1 MVSGWGTHPLG
12 GMTVRGGV
20 RPSGWCSSAVGRSG
34 DPSAASGGSYGKRWR
49 RGGGS
54 STKERGGHAWAM
66 VGVVGWLTIEEN
78 RLSPKIVLFHN
89 YSKISN

>member
-1 MVSGWGTHPLG
+1 LG

-20 RPSGWCSSAVGRSG
+20 GPSGWCSSAVGRSG

-54 STKERGGHAWAM
+54 STEERGGHAWAM
-66 VGVVGWLTIEEN
+66 VGGRGSAYHRRKQTE
-78 RLSPKIVLFHN
+78 PK
-89 YSKISN
+89 K